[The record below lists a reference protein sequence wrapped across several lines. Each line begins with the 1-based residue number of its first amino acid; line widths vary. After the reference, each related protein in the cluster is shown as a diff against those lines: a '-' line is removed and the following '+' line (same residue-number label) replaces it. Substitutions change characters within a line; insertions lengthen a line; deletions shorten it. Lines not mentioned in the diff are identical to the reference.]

1 MRTPSVAA
9 VTLALALGPAAPL
22 GAADAELVPLTGPPV
37 AAHAPVPLPTGFY
50 RASRWDVWQ
59 YYAVDRTGHWRPRVA
74 LQPEPHYLYSGAPYL
89 YLPVRPLSVMPYLFD

>member
-1 MRTPSVAA
+1 
-9 VTLALALGPAAPL
+9 
-22 GAADAELVPLTGPPV
+22 
-37 AAHAPVPLPTGFY
+37 
-50 RASRWDVWQ
+50 VWQ